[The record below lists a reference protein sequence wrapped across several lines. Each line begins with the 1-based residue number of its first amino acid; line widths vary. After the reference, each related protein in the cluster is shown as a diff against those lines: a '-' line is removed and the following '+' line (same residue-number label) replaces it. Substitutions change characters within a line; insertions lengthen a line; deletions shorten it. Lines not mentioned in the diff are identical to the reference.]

1 MNKNYIFMRET
12 IRRLSISRGTES
24 QKKFSPSDAMRIA
37 SYSYVH
43 NVYVCV
49 CVRIMRRG
57 VQLRVVRWAK
67 VAVGGKCTKEGG
79 MRAEV
84 GTNAESFNE
93 FE

>member
-1 MNKNYIFMRET
+1 MC
-12 IRRLSISRGTES
+12 
-24 QKKFSPSDAMRIA
+24 
-37 SYSYVH
+37 
-43 NVYVCV
+43 VCV
-49 CVRIMRRG
+49 CVCTYYATR

-79 MRAEV
+79 MQAEV